1 MTVSLLTGDCP
12 EVLKT
17 LPDCSVQCCV
27 TSPPYYGL
35 RDYGTAK
42 WEASNKNIADLEK
55 TIRDEVKLIKFTVKG
70 KYYRAEYGKPRKSW
84 IADRLEA
91 YTETH
96 PDIKSCYTEGD
107 PSVAIKRI
115 G

>member
-1 MTVSLLTGDCP
+1 MVINGMICGDAR

-42 WEASNKNIADLEK
+42 WEGGNPECEHK
-55 TIRDEVKLIKFTVKG
+55 
-70 KYYRAEYGKPRKSW
+70 
-84 IADRLEA
+84 EA
-91 YTETH
+91 
-96 PDIKSCYTEGD
+96 
-107 PSVAIKRI
+107 
-115 G
+115 